1 MKEEVA
7 SRPGQAVAPPLEAG
21 ESLAP
26 GYEVVAHLNR
36 GRALDVYDVWSEER
50 ACRCVAKVLRPDRA
64 DEEEPRSRLVNEGRI
79 LKRLTHLHIVRAYE
93 VFEEPQ
99 PVLILETL
107 IGDTLAYLIAIHRHR
122 RLPLSDIAFLGIH
135 LCSAMH
141 YLHRQG
147 LLHLDLK
154 PSNIISDCGLAKV
167 IDLSIAAP
175 PGKGRGGVGTRQYMA
190 PEQARGGFL
199 GEATDVWGIGAAL
212 FEATTGKRPF
222 RAEAGQRY
230 EQLERRADPV
240 RSHRRVPTV
249 FATAVDSCLEPVPVH
264 RPTVA
269 ELAEILNGLI

>member
-1 MKEEVA
+1 VKEVA
-7 SRPGQAVAPPLEAG
+7 SQRGPAVAPPLDAG

-36 GRALDVYDVWSEER
+36 GRTLDVYDVWSEER
-50 ACRCVAKVLRPDRA
+50 ACRCVGKVLRPDRVG
-64 DEEEPRSRLVNEGRI
+64 EEEPQSRLIHEGRI
-79 LKRLTHLHIVRAYE
+79 LMRLTHLHIVRAYE
-93 VFEEPQ
+93 IFEEPQ

-107 IGDTLAYLIAIHRHR
+107 TGDTLAYLISIHRRR
-122 RLPLSDIAFLGIH
+122 RLPLLDIAFLGIH

-175 PGKGRGGVGTRQYMA
+175 PGKRPGGVGTRQYMA
-190 PEQARGGFL
+190 PEQARGDL
-199 GEATDVWGIGAAL
+199 LSEATDVWGIGAVL
-212 FEATTGKRPF
+212 FEASTGQRPF
-222 RAEAGQRY
+222 RAEAGRKYQ
-230 EQLERRADPV
+230 QLERQADPV
-240 RSHRRVPTV
+240 RSHRRVPAA
-249 FATAVDSCLEPVPVH
+249 FATAVDSCLEPEPAH

-269 ELAEILNGLI
+269 ELAEILSGLI